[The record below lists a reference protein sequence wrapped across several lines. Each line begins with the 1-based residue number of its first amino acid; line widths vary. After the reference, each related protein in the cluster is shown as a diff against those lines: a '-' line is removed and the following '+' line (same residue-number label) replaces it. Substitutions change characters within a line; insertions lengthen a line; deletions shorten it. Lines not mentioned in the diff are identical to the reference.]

1 MRLYFYFSREMLYI
15 WIGDT
20 RFGCIAM
27 ILFYTSSCTKSWLTS
42 TNCKSVLS
50 PPLLLLLDSSSS
62 SSTPPNSIRIFAISG
77 EFRRVVTGIVQRHG
91 RAKARRCLWYTCTT
105 RIRGP
110 QGALRVPGGYQI
122 LLSSFFFP
130 SPFPS
135 PFFLPPG
142 FPLLSYKYKYIRIN
156 DVVGEEV

>member
-1 MRLYFYFSREMLYI
+1 MPISTPLAGSHIDYDEPCTFCRHALVMVISFFLGRPQNAGFRYEIEFLFPSWNAIYMDRRLTF
-15 WIGDT
+15 WIYRARSNHT
-20 RFGCIAM
+20 LLRVMM
-27 ILFYTSSCTKSWLTS
+27 IRFYTS
-42 TNCKSVLS
+42 
-50 PPLLLLLDSSSS
+50 
-62 SSTPPNSIRIFAISG
+62 R
-77 EFRRVVTGIVQRHG
+77 RHG

-110 QGALRVPGGYQI
+110 QGALRVPCGYQI

>member
-1 MRLYFYFSREMLYI
+1 MTNVNELQVRL
-15 WIGDT
+15 
-20 RFGCIAM
+20 
-27 ILFYTSSCTKSWLTS
+27 
-42 TNCKSVLS
+42 V
-50 PPLLLLLDSSSS
+50 PPLLLLDSSS

-156 DVVGEEV
+156 DIVGEEVYSPQYIIYSNMISHVLVY